1 MKECYKAQIV
11 HNSFSKIK
19 IDLKSHENSG
29 FSLLMI
35 SFVFESKSV
44 YTNWT
49 KALLETCCAKMA
61 SSSNKNI
68 LSQLKIC
75 QIWTSV
81 FKTSFIYQQDRNVKI
96 IKQQFWKA
104 LRLTYLKLKLFPVRR
119 CPPGCYWYQRRR
131 SWFE

>member
-19 IDLKSHENSG
+19 IGLKSHENSG
-29 FSLLMI
+29 FSLLVGFI
-35 SFVFESKSV
+35 FLWKQIRIYKRNQGF
-44 YTNWT
+44 TWN
-49 KALLETCCAKMA
+49 LLCQNAN
-61 SSSNKNI
+61 SSNKNI